1 MAKYFIE
8 YQRYQLEGFLKSKM
22 TVKEIAGFMGK
33 SERTIKREIARGTV
47 TLINSDLTERVVYDA
62 WLAQQDY
69 LEKSKKKG
77 PTPKILEDDDLLETI
92 RHMIVE
98 DELSPDVV
106 VNKLRKSQVFDYVP
120 CTTSVYTYIDRGY
133 IPGVT
138 NKNLTVKRTQKQKR
152 KRKLKKGY
160 PKGKLTSIEDRPDH
174 VNDREEFGHWEMDCV
189 ESCKGITHCLLVL
202 TERKTRFSFVYK
214 MKAKTQE
221 CVKAVLDRLE
231 RLYRAKFKQLFKTI
245 TVDNGSEF
253 LNQAFIETSIYSKRK
268 KRTSAYYCHA
278 YSAWERGSNENYNG
292 FIRRWVKKGENIA
305 ILSKQFIQWV
315 ADKINNYPR
324 RLLDYAT
331 SAELFN
337 LEVAAL

>member
-1 MAKYFIE
+1 MAKYFTE
-8 YQRYQLEGFLKSKM
+8 HQRYQLEGFLKNKM
-22 TVKEIAGFMGK
+22 TIKEIAGLMGK

-189 ESCKGITHCLLVL
+189 ESCKGIAHCLLVL

-268 KRTSAYYCHA
+268 KRTNAYYCHA